1 VSRIRLSFTYQ
12 QMHSL
17 KHALQMYI
25 TRDNCKKED
34 DIKKES
40 ELLDIISGNIET
52 FQKWANVKKEAK

>member
-1 VSRIRLSFTYQ
+1 
-12 QMHSL
+12 MHSL